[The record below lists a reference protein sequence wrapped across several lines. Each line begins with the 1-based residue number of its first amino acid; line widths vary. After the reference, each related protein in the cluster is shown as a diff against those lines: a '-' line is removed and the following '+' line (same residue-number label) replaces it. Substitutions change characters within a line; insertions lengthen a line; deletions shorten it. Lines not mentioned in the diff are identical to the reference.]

1 LKIIYISGCLGFIG
15 SAFTKRCLD
24 LDWLVHG
31 IDKETYAAN
40 SHLLSEFNEYKN
52 FKYEKIDI
60 QKLNFLED
68 CDFFINFAAE
78 SHVQNSIISSEQ
90 FIESN
95 ILGVKNLLNLIISK
109 PNNSVDRPTFI
120 QISTDEV
127 YGDIET
133 GYHTET
139 DLLKP
144 SNPYSA
150 SKASADLLI
159 KAWHRTYDLEYM
171 IVRPTNNYGL
181 NQFPEKLIPLT
192 VKNLLRSKK
201 IKLHDK
207 GNPIRNWLHVEDT
220 VDALFTL
227 INKGVNNQIYNI
239 SGGFEQKNIDTVK
252 TIIEAFY
259 DNKNNILDFIDFN
272 FTRDGQDVRYAIEDK
287 KLRDLGWSPKKIF
300 DKEIIKIVK
309 YYKKNS
315 RW

>member
-1 LKIIYISGCLGFIG
+1 MKIIYISGCLGFIG

-24 LDWLVHG
+24 LGWLVRG

-40 SHLLSEFNEYKN
+40 INLLSQFNKYKN
-52 FKYEKIDI
+52 FKYENIDI
-60 QKLNFLED
+60 QKLKILED

-78 SHVQNSIISSEQ
+78 SHVQSSIFSNDQ

-95 ILGVKNLLNLIISK
+95 MLGVINLLNLIIAK
-109 PNNSVDRPTFI
+109 PKNSIDRPTFI

-127 YGDIET
+127 YGDLDK

-139 DLLKP
+139 DMLKP

-159 KAWHRTYDLEYM
+159 KAWSRTYGINYL

-181 NQFPEKLIPLT
+181 NQFPEKLIPLA
-192 VKNLLRSKK
+192 VKNLLRGKK

-207 GNPIRNWLHVEDT
+207 GEPIRNWLHVEDT
-220 VDALFTL
+220 VDALLTL
-227 INKGVNNQIYNI
+227 IEKGEKNQIYNV
-239 SGGFEQKNIDTVK
+239 SGSFEQKNIDTVK
-252 TIIEAFY
+252 KIIDAFFQRNTNY
-259 DNKNNILDFIDFN
+259 KKYVDIN
-272 FTRDGQDVRYAIEDK
+272 FSREGQDVRYAIDDK
-287 KLRDLGWSPKKIF
+287 KLRKLNWLPKKIF

-309 YYKKNS
+309 FYKQNS

>member
-1 LKIIYISGCLGFIG
+1 LKIIYITGCLGFIG

-24 LDWLVHG
+24 LGWFVHG

-40 SHLLSEFNEYKN
+40 IHLLSQLNEYKN
-52 FKYEKIDI
+52 FKYEKADI
-60 QKLNFLED
+60 QKLKFIED

-78 SHVQNSIISSEQ
+78 SHVQNSIFSSDQ

-95 ILGVKNLLNLIISK
+95 ILGVKNLLNLIKSK
-109 PNNSVDRPTFI
+109 PKNSVDRPTFI

-127 YGDIET
+127 YGDLDK

-159 KAWHRTYDLEYM
+159 KAWSRTYGIDYL

-192 VKNLLRSKK
+192 VKNLLREKK

-207 GNPIRNWLHVEDT
+207 GEPIRNWLHVEDT
-220 VDALFTL
+220 VDALLTL
-227 INKGVNNQIYNI
+227 IEKGEKNQIYNV
-239 SGGFEQKNIDTVK
+239 SGSFEQKNIDTVK
-252 TIIEAFY
+252 KIIDAFFQRNTNY
-259 DNKNNILDFIDFN
+259 KKYIDIN
-272 FTRDGQDVRYAIEDK
+272 FHREGQDVRYAIDDK
-287 KLRDLGWSPKKIF
+287 KLRKLNWLPKKIF
-300 DKEIIKIVK
+300 DKEIDIIVK
-309 YYKKNS
+309 SYKQNS